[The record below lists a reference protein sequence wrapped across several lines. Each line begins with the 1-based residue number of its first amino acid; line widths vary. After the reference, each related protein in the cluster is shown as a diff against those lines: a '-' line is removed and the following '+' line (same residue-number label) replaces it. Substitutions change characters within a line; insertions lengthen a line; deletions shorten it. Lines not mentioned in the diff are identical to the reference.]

1 MVESLRPTRTWS
13 PANYDAAPRKYVDH
27 ISTVD
32 DVADF
37 ITEYITSDV
46 SMGNVTSGIQSAN
59 DNFSVLVSWLP
70 PG

>member
-46 SMGNVTSGIQSAN
+46 SMGNVTSGI
-59 DNFSVLVSWLP
+59 
-70 PG
+70 